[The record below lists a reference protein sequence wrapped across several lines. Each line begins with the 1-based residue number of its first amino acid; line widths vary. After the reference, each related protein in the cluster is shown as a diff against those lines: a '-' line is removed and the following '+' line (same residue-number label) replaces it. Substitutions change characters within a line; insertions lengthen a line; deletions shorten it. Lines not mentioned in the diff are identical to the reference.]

1 MVVGVR
7 ISFLFVEEKFNEIKE
22 RIRESINYIL
32 FMGVGCAC
40 GIVTIAHN
48 FVLLFLGNEFLEVEF
63 LLYVLSPIVVIIGIS
78 NCLETHYYTPSGKK
92 IQSTRYLIIGSC
104 FNLLLNLVFIP
115 KFYAFGAAIASVSA
129 ELLIAFLL
137 IIKCDR
143 YLSLKCLILDAWK
156 KIVSGILMIIIVCPI
171 GFFYININKMLL
183 VLIQIIFGICIYLI
197 ALFLLDDSWVKAKI
211 YIVISILNK
220 SKK

>member
-1 MVVGVR
+1 MEL
-7 ISFLFVEEKFNEIKE
+7 I
-22 RIRESINYIL
+22 INYIL

-156 KIVSGILMIIIVCPI
+156 R
-171 GFFYININKMLL
+171 
-183 VLIQIIFGICIYLI
+183 
-197 ALFLLDDSWVKAKI
+197 LFQVF
-211 YIVISILNK
+211 
-220 SKK
+220 